1 MKSVFAKPIVTE
13 HPLCRHFSPVQWRSA
28 CGLRG
33 LLLTLRVSLVST
45 LPAEWAYE
53 LFNSVLF
60 PLLSSPGSCSVCY
73 SVPSLARPRMPW
85 PFATPL
91 TSFLPQSFAL
101 AALASLQFLR
111 QLASVWVRTSA
122 FVLPSTL
129 NPSSRTHHGGHRA
142 LLPHHK
148 LSLIFYRQC
157 LRLPLSRQLLFMH
170 SPYCYLTVLF
180 LVYC

>member
-1 MKSVFAKPIVTE
+1 MKSVFAKQIVIE

-33 LLLTLRVSLVST
+33 LLLTLRVPLVST

-73 SVPSLARPRMPW
+73 SVPCQAL
-85 PFATPL
+85 L
-91 TSFLPQSFAL
+91 AL
-101 AALASLQFLR
+101 ALRHPSDLLSAPVICSGCPGLCAVSQAASECLSEDFSVCSPQHLEPFLQNAPWR
-111 QLASVWVRTSA
+111 S
-122 FVLPSTL
+122 
-129 NPSSRTHHGGHRA
+129 RA

-148 LSLIFYRQC
+148 LSLTFYLQC